1 MKRKVKSIALT
12 LIVALI
18 LQMIPSKVFAF
29 DLSTNDSKTQKIT
42 RNWEEYSLI
51 TTSGGQVDLSGSD
64 ISINGNVH
72 SDNDFKFFG
81 SKLTI
86 SGICDAVGKVNNQG
100 SLIDIKEVK
109 EHSEEIS
116 IPNILQEIKNNDK
129 ETIEYNKEQVL
140 SNKDVSLD
148 KQINTTQNIEVKDSN
163 VELKSSIISSKNIT
177 LNIQKITRND
187 LYNPI
192 FLVSEN
198 SDITINSNDVSMKGI
213 LYAPNGNININSSSF
228 KFEGKIIAKNII
240 YRGSLLE
247 VKDYVDTNS
256 KDEDNDGMPDDFEK
270 NILIPSMIDHN
281 IDLHNPEPN
290 EDYDGDGLT
299 NLEEYKIGTNPSL
312 TDTDGDGIRDYDE
325 VYKYHTN
332 PTLYDT
338 DEDGMGDGAEIKNN
352 LNPLEKDTNKN
363 GVIDSEEIIKQ
374 SLVDDKY
381 KDIDINKTLV
391 KPELTITGKGDFNK
405 KLEIKDLSLNN
416 EISNINSKVGSAFD
430 FKHDEE
436 VSFTSANIKFQLS
449 DQVLQKHK
457 LGNLKV
463 AYFNTN
469 NNEITILDTYVNEKE
484 KTISAEV
491 EHFSCYFVIDEED
504 YYYDIDVLQSNSKVD
519 HGKADVVFTIDTTGS
534 MWGPIGNVKNNIN
547 AVVDKLK
554 INKVDVRLGLVEYRD
569 IYADGKYST
578 KDHGWFQ
585 DTDSFK
591 KAVNN
596 LYANG
601 GGDWEESAVDGLE
614 KSRNKDFRSSVNKY
628 IILITDAPYKNGIVD
643 DPYFDMDKEIELLKK
658 DNISTS
664 VVTNSAS
671 KSSYERLYSETNGI
685 IANIDGDFVTVLEP
699 LIQRMSDISGEGT
712 WIRLANGSIV
722 KLDKDPSLGDMTV
735 DTDRDGV
742 PDLLELRDE
751 IKKTYYSSGEL
762 KSYKCW
768 TTISNPVMKDTD
780 GDGIGDNSDIYPS
793 RFDINVVDENNE
805 YIKLNTGKTW
815 TKFCEEIY
823 SYHDLL
829 SKTTMNIRTAQD
841 YERFKESELY
851 KKLQV
856 LIKNRDIS
864 WNEDE
869 LFIIQAFD
877 INGVRDYLTIERRDL
892 VNSLYTRIT
901 GNKPHYYKHTWFSG
915 WVDKGE
921 TPIEGNFFTGSVV
934 SDAEATLT
942 VYHDVDLIKVVQTAI
957 IVGVFVGGTYL
968 ALGEVALIVE
978 GIEIFGAYNAFT
990 MYFNGGSTVLSNCI
1004 NDYKDF
1010 HPIQTIYHATGS
1022 EGAANSVAKGI
1033 DKKYFRTDN
1042 RFGAGFY
1049 VGNDKETIIRELDVH
1064 GNNAAYYVEF
1074 DMNLAKQKVLDL
1086 TNRNIAKDWGF
1097 ELNVSSNYECQQ
1109 IALKARE
1116 QGYTVI
1122 KVGSYRGPGT
1132 NYIVYENFEDIL
1144 NTKSINLFR

>member
-29 DLSTNDSKTQKIT
+29 DLSTKDSKTQKIT

-247 VKDYVDTNS
+247 IKDYVDTNS

-281 IDLHNPEPN
+281 IDFHNPEA
-290 EDYDGDGLT
+290 
-299 NLEEYKIGTNPSL
+299 
-312 TDTDGDGIRDYDE
+312 
-325 VYKYHTN
+325 
-332 PTLYDT
+332 

-352 LNPLEKDTNKN
+352 LNPLEKDTDEN

-374 SLVDDKY
+374 SLLDDKY
-381 KDIDINKTLV
+381 KEIDINKTLV
-391 KPELTITGKGDFNK
+391 KPEVTITGKGDFYK
-405 KLEIKDLSLNN
+405 KLEIEDLSLNN
-416 EISNINSKVGSAFD
+416 EINNINSRVGYAFD

-436 VSFTSANIKFQLS
+436 LSFLSANIKFTFN
-449 DQVLQKHK
+449 DKVLQNHK
-457 LGNLKV
+457 IEDLKV
-463 AYFNTN
+463 AYFNTDT
-469 NNEITILDTYVNEKE
+469 NEITILNTSVDDKE
-484 KTISAEV
+484 MTISAEV
-491 EHFSCYFVIDEED
+491 EHFSCYFVIDVED

-534 MWGPIGNVKNNIN
+534 MWEPIGNVKQNIN

-554 INKVDVRLGLVEYRD
+554 ANKVDVRLGLVEYRD
-569 IYADGKYST
+569 IYANGKYST

-664 VVTNSAS
+664 VITNSVS
-671 KSSYERLYSETNGI
+671 KSSYE
-685 IANIDGDFVTVLEP
+685 
-699 LIQRMSDISGEGT
+699 
-712 WIRLANGSIV
+712 
-722 KLDKDPSLGDMTV
+722 
-735 DTDRDGV
+735 
-742 PDLLELRDE
+742 
-751 IKKTYYSSGEL
+751 
-762 KSYKCW
+762 
-768 TTISNPVMKDTD
+768 
-780 GDGIGDNSDIYPS
+780 
-793 RFDINVVDENNE
+793 
-805 YIKLNTGKTW
+805 
-815 TKFCEEIY
+815 
-823 SYHDLL
+823 
-829 SKTTMNIRTAQD
+829 
-841 YERFKESELY
+841 
-851 KKLQV
+851 
-856 LIKNRDIS
+856 
-864 WNEDE
+864 
-869 LFIIQAFD
+869 
-877 INGVRDYLTIERRDL
+877 
-892 VNSLYTRIT
+892 
-901 GNKPHYYKHTWFSG
+901 
-915 WVDKGE
+915 
-921 TPIEGNFFTGSVV
+921 
-934 SDAEATLT
+934 
-942 VYHDVDLIKVVQTAI
+942 
-957 IVGVFVGGTYL
+957 
-968 ALGEVALIVE
+968 
-978 GIEIFGAYNAFT
+978 
-990 MYFNGGSTVLSNCI
+990 
-1004 NDYKDF
+1004 
-1010 HPIQTIYHATGS
+1010 
-1022 EGAANSVAKGI
+1022 
-1033 DKKYFRTDN
+1033 
-1042 RFGAGFY
+1042 
-1049 VGNDKETIIRELDVH
+1049 
-1064 GNNAAYYVEF
+1064 
-1074 DMNLAKQKVLDL
+1074 
-1086 TNRNIAKDWGF
+1086 
-1097 ELNVSSNYECQQ
+1097 
-1109 IALKARE
+1109 
-1116 QGYTVI
+1116 
-1122 KVGSYRGPGT
+1122 
-1132 NYIVYENFEDIL
+1132 
-1144 NTKSINLFR
+1144 